1 MSDTTPGSL
10 EEQALKR
17 RQKLL
22 SLKRKREG
30 RPEPDDSKT
39 ANPENELETLPKPIF
54 RSYVPLDD
62 KLQDSVI
69 TDIRPEDITEQVC
82 VLFCVY
88 CAGIPETFKICR

>member
-1 MSDTTPGSL
+1 MTMSDTTPGSL

-17 RQKLL
+17 RQRLL

-30 RPEPDDSKT
+30 RPDPDSST
-39 ANPENELETLPKPIF
+39 TGNPENEHETLPKPIF

-62 KLQDSVI
+62 KLQENVI

-82 VLFCVY
+82 IIFVIY
-88 CAGIPETFKICR
+88 

>member
-1 MSDTTPGSL
+1 MSDPTPGSL

-30 RPEPDDSKT
+30 RPDPDGST
-39 ANPENELETLPKPIF
+39 TGNPENEILPKPIF

-62 KLQDSVI
+62 KLQENVV

-82 VLFCVY
+82 ILFVIDCV
-88 CAGIPETFKICR
+88 K

>member
-1 MSDTTPGSL
+1 MTMSDTTPGSL

-17 RQKLL
+17 RQRLL

-30 RPEPDDSKT
+30 RPDPEGST
-39 ANPENELETLPKPIF
+39 TTNPENEHEILPKPLF

-62 KLQDSVI
+62 KLQENVI

-82 VLFCVY
+82 ILFYVL
-88 CAGIPETFKICR
+88 